1 MKVGIATAKIDLS
14 QKMHKF
20 KGWVWDI
27 LFSDAS
33 TTLFSNL
40 RISFYEDKKKSKKRK
55 KEIKDVFKE
64 LDIKTGS
71 TVTILFDLESHD
83 ILYIGAFE
91 KDFWISVNDDY
102 ALTEPKLEIKSLMSF
117 IY

>member
-1 MKVGIATAKIDLS
+1 MKVGIATARIDLS
-14 QKMHKF
+14 KKMHKF

-33 TTLFSNL
+33 TTFFNNL
-40 RISFYEDKKKSKKRK
+40 RIDFYQDRKKSKKRK
-55 KEIKDVFKE
+55 KEIKDTFKK
-64 LDIKTGS
+64 LNIKNGS

-83 ILYIGAFE
+83 ILYIGFPE
-91 KDFWISVNDDY
+91 EEDWISVEDNY
-102 ALTEPKLEIKSLMSF
+102 TLKEPKLEITSLMSF